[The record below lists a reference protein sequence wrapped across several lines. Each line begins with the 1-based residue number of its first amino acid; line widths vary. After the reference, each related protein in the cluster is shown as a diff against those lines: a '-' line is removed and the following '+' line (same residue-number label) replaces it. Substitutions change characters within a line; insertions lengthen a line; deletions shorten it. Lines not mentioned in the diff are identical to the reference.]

1 MVSFHCNLQQWK
13 VFLPHVYLE
22 VNIKGDYKVSH
33 DLPRA
38 GRLHWNLGRT
48 FSKPR
53 ISVRSIAVSL
63 NTSLGAWSWAP
74 KGNSAPT
81 QLIWDLLALVTSLIY
96 HHRETP
102 SIYFSFL
109 RRLYFKTPFYELV
122 KPSLYVLVEN
132 PIKKCLPAPFLSAF
146 LNYLCFHLFFLEFL
160 RNDAI
165 SSFIVRA
172 LLARPG
178 QQSRSGT
185 QPQPP
190 QLGCQVRTSWSISSS
205 KILWQVMKPVK
216 LGDSGIWSEMAQKK
230 P

>member
-132 PIKKCLPAPFLSAF
+132 PIKKCLPAPRFLSLFHRRVF
-146 LNYLCFHLFFLEFL
+146 LPPSWPVREMEPWSTPNFGNRGLWCRVCKKEHPVLKRKFHNVPLG
-160 RNDAI
+160 I
-165 SSFIVRA
+165 SRIV
-172 LLARPG
+172 
-178 QQSRSGT
+178 
-185 QPQPP
+185 
-190 QLGCQVRTSWSISSS
+190 IST
-205 KILWQVMKPVK
+205 
-216 LGDSGIWSEMAQKK
+216 
-230 P
+230 